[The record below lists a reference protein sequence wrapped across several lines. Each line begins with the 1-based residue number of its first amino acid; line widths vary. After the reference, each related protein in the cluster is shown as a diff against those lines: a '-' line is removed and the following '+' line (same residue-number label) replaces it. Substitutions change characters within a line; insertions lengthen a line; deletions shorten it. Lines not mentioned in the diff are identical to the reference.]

1 MLFVL
6 RQTVIRNIS
15 TAVYTEK
22 KIKQNYV
29 MHTQWVNECK

>member
-22 KIKQNYV
+22 KNKAKLRNAYT
-29 MHTQWVNECK
+29 MGK